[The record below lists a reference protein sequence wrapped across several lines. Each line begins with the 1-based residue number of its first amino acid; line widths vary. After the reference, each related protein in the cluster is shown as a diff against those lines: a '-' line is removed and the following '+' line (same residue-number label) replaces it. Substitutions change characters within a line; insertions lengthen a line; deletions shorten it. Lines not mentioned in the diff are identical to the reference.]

1 MDHLNTELVRYSSPH
16 CTPRFFKVSG
26 NCEIS
31 FSMISGFLKLLLQI
45 TRMESLHTKQQN
57 VLRRK
62 MEEAVASNK
71 RLRDVM
77 EKQRAAKKTSRDG
90 DVKNGLAGA
99 AERMRNFV
107 TQVFCF
113 VTLFHR

>member
-1 MDHLNTELVRYSSPH
+1 M
-16 CTPRFFKVSG
+16 
-26 NCEIS
+26 
-31 FSMISGFLKLLLQI
+31 KLLLQI

-107 TQVFCF
+107 TQVTFF
-113 VTLFHR
+113 VIIQVNRLRCVAQRGLEYRTRLEFKC

>member
-1 MDHLNTELVRYSSPH
+1 MA
-16 CTPRFFKVSG
+16 
-26 NCEIS
+26 
-31 FSMISGFLKLLLQI
+31 
-45 TRMESLHTKQQN
+45 SLHTKQQN

-77 EKQRAAKKTSRDG
+77 EKQKAARKTSRDG
-90 DVKNGLAGA
+90 DVKSGLAGA

-107 TQVFCF
+107 IQVP
-113 VTLFHR
+113 VLS